1 MGQNKR
7 AQSLLEIENI
17 YRPTGYTIGRFAQQ
31 AAQVIISNPVNEKI
45 ITFRYII
52 ILPNICYLIEK
63 SKSNITIYNVYFFY
77 HLKTNMTRNLLLYG

>member
-45 ITFRYII
+45 ITFRYITTEYY
-52 ILPNICYLIEK
+52 CYLIEK
-63 SKSNITIYNVYFFY
+63 LKSNITIYTQFIFFII
-77 HLKTNMTRNLLLYG
+77 